1 MKKEYSFRL
10 SSKKIDSERSK
21 SGAVEKL
28 IAPPVNLPSIKSST
42 KMTTYSQRDNKS
54 QLATLDPIANKTK
67 LSVNSQAVLAR

>member
-10 SSKKIDSERSK
+10 SNKKIDSERSK
-21 SGAVEKL
+21 SGPGEKFTG
-28 IAPPVNLPSIKSST
+28 VNLPSIKSST
-42 KMTTYSQRDNKS
+42 KMTNYSQRDNKS